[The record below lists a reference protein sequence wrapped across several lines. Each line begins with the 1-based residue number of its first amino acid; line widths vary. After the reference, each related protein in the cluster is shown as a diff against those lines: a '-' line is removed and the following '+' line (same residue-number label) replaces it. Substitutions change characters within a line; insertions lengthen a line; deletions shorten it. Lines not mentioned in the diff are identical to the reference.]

1 MDVLAVREA
10 GAAAVARARAGDGP
24 TLLECK
30 TYRFVGHSRSDARGY
45 RESDEEASWKERDPI
60 PRLRAL
66 LVEHAS
72 VGPEAVAAIEQE
84 VEAAID
90 DAVEFARASPD
101 ADPSEALTDVYA

>member
-1 MDVLAVREA
+1 M
-10 GAAAVARARAGDGP
+10 AGDGP

-45 RESDEEASWKERDPI
+45 RADDEEAAWKERDSI

-66 LVEHAS
+66 LAEHA
-72 VGPEAVAAIEQE
+72 AVAIERE
-84 VEAAID
+84 VEATIE

-101 ADPSEALTDVYA
+101 ADPEEARTDVYA